1 MKLSLSL
8 HLRVVHLWVCLEFC
22 SCFMIKNHN
31 DKLMN
36 MIKGE
41 IRQCAK
47 AVAAIGV
54 SIAMFACSSE
64 QSVNIPT
71 LDIAANVDCADT
83 GNLNDIFEMHALVH
97 PEFTDS
103 TLLAYPEIRGVYGN
117 TLYVQQDNSLMTFDI
132 STGKSLSSFDRRGP
146 GPEDYIVLYSAF
158 PSRENGDWV
167 GYDLQ
172 GMKLMRYT
180 AEGKFLDSCHAR
192 FSSLSPSGKNY
203 AGQKFMGDGD
213 EQMIYIYSDKLQLV
227 DSISTHKQRSIIL
240 NNMLLEEFNG
250 LAAFRATDTLYTI
263 SPDNRIM
270 PAVAFTLNQYAT
282 PYYKLEES
290 KKYFA
295 ERKNYIY
302 YSFHG
307 AGNIGCVLYQF
318 SDNNILQY
326 YSLIDNSLLFSACIP
341 MEKQPNFLGFPFIID
356 GNKYFVKPLGENPVS
371 DGMFCF
377 IIDSEQF
384 GDEEENPA
392 ILLLKPKM

>member
-1 MKLSLSL
+1 MHTPLKYS
-8 HLRVVHLWVCLEFC
+8 
-22 SCFMIKNHN
+22 
-31 DKLMN
+31 
-36 MIKGE
+36 
-41 IRQCAK
+41 IRQFVCYSAK

-64 QSVNIPT
+64 QLLNVPT
-71 LDIAANVDCADT
+71 LDIAANIDCADT
-83 GNLNDIFEMHALVH
+83 GTLNDIFEMHALVH
-97 PEFTDS
+97 PELTDS

-117 TLYVQQDNSLMTFDI
+117 TLYMQQDNSLMTFDI
-132 STGKSLSSFDRRGP
+132 STGKSLSSFDRRGL
-146 GPEDYIVLYSAF
+146 GPEDYILLYSAF
-158 PSRENGDWV
+158 PSRESGDWV

-172 GMKLMRYT
+172 GMKLVRYT

-192 FSSLSPSGKNY
+192 FSSLSPSGNNF
-203 AGQKFMGDGD
+203 AGQKFMRDGE
-213 EQMIYIYSDKLQLV
+213 EQMFYIYSDKLQPV

-250 LAAFRATDTLYTI
+250 LAAFRATDTLYAI

-295 ERKNYIY
+295 EQKNYIY

-307 AGNIGCVLYQF
+307 AGNIGCVFYQF
-318 SDNNILQY
+318 NDNNILQY
-326 YSLIDNSLLFSACIP
+326 YSLTDNSLLFSACIP
-341 MEKQPNFLGFPFIID
+341 MEKLPDFLGFPFIID

-377 IIDSEQF
+377 IIDSEEF
-384 GDEEENPA
+384 GDSEENPA